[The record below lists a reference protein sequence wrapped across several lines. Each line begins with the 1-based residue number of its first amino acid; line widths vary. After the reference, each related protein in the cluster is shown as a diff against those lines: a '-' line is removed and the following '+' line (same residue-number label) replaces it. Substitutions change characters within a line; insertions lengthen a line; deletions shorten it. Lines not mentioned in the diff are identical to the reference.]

1 MKNYTTNEAAELLRV
16 SRTTIMRMI
25 HDKSLPGARK
35 TGRGARW
42 VIPESDLAPWLS
54 WPHTV
59 A

>member
-42 VIPESDLAPWLS
+42 VIPHSDLAPWIS
-54 WPHTV
+54 
-59 A
+59 

>member
-1 MKNYTTNEAAELLRV
+1 MKHYTSNEAAELLRV

-25 HDKSLPGARK
+25 HDKSFPDAVK

-42 VIPESDLAPWLS
+42 VIPESNLAPWL
-54 WPHTV
+54 PK